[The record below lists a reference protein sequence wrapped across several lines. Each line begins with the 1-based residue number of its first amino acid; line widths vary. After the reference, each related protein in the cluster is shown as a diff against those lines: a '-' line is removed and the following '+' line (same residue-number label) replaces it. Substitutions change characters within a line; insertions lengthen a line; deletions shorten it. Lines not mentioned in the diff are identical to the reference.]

1 MKGLDQIG
9 QVTKQDLERKCMER
23 LFFSLADIFTL
34 LKVLMF
40 NTDSQ
45 WYCGSPICTLAV
57 QKKEDLLGSLQALR
71 ELLERSVDGTNE
83 NVLSE
88 SSI

>member
-9 QVTKQDLERKCMER
+9 LVTQQDLERKCMEK
-23 LFFSLADIFTL
+23 LFYSLADIFTL

-45 WYCGSPICTLAV
+45 WYCRSPIYSLAV
-57 QKKEDLLGSLQALR
+57 QKKEDLNGRLQALR
-71 ELLERSVDGTNE
+71 ELLERSVD
-83 NVLSE
+83 
-88 SSI
+88 